1 MKQLTKPKYNQK
13 DAIGCLNTILCRE
26 YGVISYEFALW
37 LYMSQMDDQ
46 LKDESVSQ
54 GSPNGYDQQTIQQT
68 VQQSHGTRRNIR
80 IGRRRTS
87 VKLEPAMWDALI
99 DITVR
104 TNKSINQICTEVHNA
119 GAGPNRAETAG
130 ANFTSELRVFILDY
144 YRAIAR

>member
-1 MKQLTKPKYNQK
+1 
-13 DAIGCLNTILCRE
+13 
-26 YGVISYEFALW
+26 
-37 LYMSQMDDQ
+37 MSQMDDQ